1 MGYIEKRDLILKYI
15 KLYKIDDDIQITE
28 EMLENMIT
36 YMDYILEK
44 NNGTAK
50 KFELL
55 SPFYAPKNSTS
66 DYDLFA
72 PEDFEVID
80 DYQFADERDK

>member
-44 NNGTAK
+44 NM
-50 KFELL
+50 
-55 SPFYAPKNSTS
+55 
-66 DYDLFA
+66 
-72 PEDFEVID
+72 V
-80 DYQFADERDK
+80 